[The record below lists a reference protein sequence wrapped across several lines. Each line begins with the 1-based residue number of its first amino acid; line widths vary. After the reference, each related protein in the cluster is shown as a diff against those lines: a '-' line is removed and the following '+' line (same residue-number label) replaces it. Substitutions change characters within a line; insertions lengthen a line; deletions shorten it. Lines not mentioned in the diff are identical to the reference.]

1 MTPLQQFVD
10 EARVTA
16 ETVLSWLGPQT
27 IMEVGV
33 SIVARAPA
41 LIDEAA
47 NGGEDDDDRL
57 RAESVMSI
65 LMAIHGARPVPDEW
79 WTTPLGEVCATSFG
93 FDPMRVT
100 WSVAASMLHVH
111 PGTIAQ
117 MMTRGNTL
125 LERHPDGGIVR
136 GSVMREIVRRAEL
149 RDDR

>member
-1 MTPLQQFVD
+1 MTPLQQFIQ
-10 EARVTA
+10 EA
-16 ETVLSWLGPQT
+16 TVLAESITSWLGP
-27 IMEVGV
+27 EVPMDLGRRIRAAAPFLV
-33 SIVARAPA
+33 SQAVS
-41 LIDEAA
+41 
-47 NGGEDDDDRL
+47 DDDNL
-57 RAESVMSI
+57 RAEAAQSI
-65 LMAIHGARPVPDEW
+65 LWAVHGAGEPDEW

-93 FDPMRVT
+93 FDSMRVT

-117 MMTRGNTL
+117 MMKRGNTL